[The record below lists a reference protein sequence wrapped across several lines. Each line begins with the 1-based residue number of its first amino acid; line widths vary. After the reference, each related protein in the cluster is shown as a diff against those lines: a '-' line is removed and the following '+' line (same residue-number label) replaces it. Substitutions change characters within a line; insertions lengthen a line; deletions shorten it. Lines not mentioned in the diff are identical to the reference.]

1 MKWNLPLKHVSW
13 KHLMVFVVV
22 VSVAVLGACGGGG
35 GKDAA
40 VLLEERCTE
49 CHGLDRVTS
58 QSKTASEW
66 ATTVANMVE
75 KGANLTEAEQETLVD
90 YLAETYGP

>member
-1 MKWNLPLKHVSW
+1 MKWNLPLKRVSL

-35 GKDAA
+35 KDAA
-40 VLLEERCTE
+40 VLLEERCTG
-49 CHGLDRVTS
+49 CHGLDTVTS

-66 ATTVANMVE
+66 EITVANMVE